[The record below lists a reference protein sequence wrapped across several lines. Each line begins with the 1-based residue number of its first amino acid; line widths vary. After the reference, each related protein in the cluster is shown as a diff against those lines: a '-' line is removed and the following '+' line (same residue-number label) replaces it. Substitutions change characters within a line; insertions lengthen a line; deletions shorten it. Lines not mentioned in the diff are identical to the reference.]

1 MPGSLNTHEIE
12 AKSNEEMFINKRK
25 SVAKRDSQK
34 LIFFLKKTIQHCLLL
49 SIPLGIPK
57 HPVLS
62 PLSCQF
68 LLCLH
73 SVELQVHI
81 PLEELIAI
89 LSFLSQLPFLSI
101 LLHDGYHHADV

>member
-12 AKSNEEMFINKRK
+12 AKSNEEMFIHKRN
-25 SVAKRDSQK
+25 SVAKRDRQK
-34 LIFFLKKTIQHCLLL
+34 LIFFWKKTIQHCLLL
-49 SIPLGIPK
+49 GIPK
-57 HPVLS
+57 NPVLS